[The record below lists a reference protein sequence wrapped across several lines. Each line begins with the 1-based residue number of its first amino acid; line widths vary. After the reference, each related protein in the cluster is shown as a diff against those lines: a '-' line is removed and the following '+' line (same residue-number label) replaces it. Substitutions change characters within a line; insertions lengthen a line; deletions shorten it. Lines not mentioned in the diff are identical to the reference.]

1 MSGIIAGGLSQAAA
15 NTAYLAKGD
24 EIFQRPPVGPW
35 ALFSD
40 VVPCEG
46 QFLELDTI
54 GPSPIVRELVGS
66 RRFGALRAYAKRQR
80 VTPYS
85 TDALELSR
93 LQVEKDVN
101 GSVTR
106 RLNDYLSSSAN
117 FWDKA
122 TTDALLANPTGIDGV
137 ALISAS
143 HPFGFGGNWSN
154 NAAAALSPST
164 FASGIAA
171 MSALQLE
178 NGEPAGFYPT
188 HLMVGPKNEKM
199 ARDLCTNP
207 LRPFPIAATGLEAYA
222 SAVAA
227 TAIQNGWFQGSIEV
241 VVNKRMVGA
250 TNELGWLLMDLS
262 RPGVRPMIVGE
273 AMAPRAVVV
282 DDPGSEPMLQRSNY
296 AYYVEGYAAISGYAP
311 HGIYGTMTGS

>member
-1 MSGIIAGGLSQAAA
+1 MSGIIAGGLAQSAA

-24 EIFQRPPVGPW
+24 EIFQRPPVGAW

-80 VTPYS
+80 VAAYS

-93 LQVEKDVN
+93 LQVAKDVN

-106 RLNDYLSSSAN
+106 RLNDYLSASAN

-122 TTDALLANPTGIDGV
+122 TTDALLANPVGIDGV
-137 ALISAS
+137 ALISSS
-143 HPFGFGGNWSN
+143 HPYGFGANWSN
-154 NAAAALSPST
+154 NA
-164 FASGIAA
+164 
-171 MSALQLE
+171 
-178 NGEPAGFYPT
+178 
-188 HLMVGPKNEKM
+188 V
-199 ARDLCTNP
+199 
-207 LRPFPIAATGLEAYA
+207 AATGLEAY
-222 SAVAA
+222 STVVAA

-241 VVNKRMVGA
+241 VVNKRMVG
-250 TNELGWLLMDLS
+250 TNANGWLLMDLS
-262 RPGVRPMIVGE
+262 RPGVRPIIVGE

-311 HGIYGTMTGS
+311 HCIYGTMTGS

>member
-106 RLNDYLSSSAN
+106 RLNDYLSASAN
-117 FWDKA
+117 FWDKV

-137 ALISAS
+137 ALISSS
-143 HPFGFGGNWSN
+143 HPYGFGATWSN
-154 NAAAALSPST
+154 NAGAALSPST
-164 FASGIAA
+164 FASGISA
-171 MSALQLE
+171 MSGLQLE

-188 HLMVGPKNEKM
+188 HLMVGPANEKM

-241 VVNKRMVGA
+241 VVNKRMVSTFA
-250 TNELGWLLMDLS
+250 NGWLLMDLS

-311 HGIYGTMTGS
+311 HGVYGTMTGT

>member
-106 RLNDYLSSSAN
+106 RLNDYLSASAN

-137 ALISAS
+137 ALISSS

-154 NAAAALSPST
+154 NAAAALSPTS
-164 FASGIAA
+164 FAAGIAG

-207 LRPFPIAATGLEAYA
+207 LRPFPIANTGLEAYS

-250 TNELGWLLMDLS
+250 TNESGWLLMDLS

-273 AMAPRAVVV
+273 AMSPRAVVV

>member
-1 MSGIIAGGLSQAAA
+1 MSGIIAGQLSQAAA

-24 EIFQRPPVGPW
+24 EIFQRPPEGPW
-35 ALFSD
+35 ALYSD
-40 VVPCEG
+40 VVPVDG

-66 RRFGALRAYAKRQR
+66 RRFGALRAYAKRTR

-106 RLNDYLSSSAN
+106 RLNDYLSASAN

-122 TTDALLANPTGIDGV
+122 VTDTLLGNPTGIDGV
-137 ALISAS
+137 ALISSS
-143 HPFGFGGNWSN
+143 HPYGFGGTWSN
-154 NAAAALSPST
+154 NAGAALSPST
-164 FASGIAA
+164 FASGISA
-171 MSALQLE
+171 MSSLQLE
-178 NGEPAGFYPT
+178 NGEPASFYPT
-188 HLMVGPKNEKM
+188 HLMVGPALEKM

-207 LRPFPIAATGLEAYA
+207 LRPFPIAATGLEAY
-222 SAVAA
+222 STAVAA

-241 VVNKRMVGA
+241 VVNKRMVSTYA
-250 TNELGWLLMDLS
+250 NGWLLMDLS

-311 HGIYGTMTGS
+311 HCVYGTMTGS

>member
-1 MSGIIAGGLSQAAA
+1 MSGIIAGGLAQSAA

-66 RRFGALRAYAKRQR
+66 RRFSALRAYARRTR
-80 VTPYS
+80 VAAYS

-106 RLNDYLSSSAN
+106 RLNDYLSASAN
-117 FWDKA
+117 FWDKIA
-122 TTDALLANPTGIDGV
+122 TDTLLGNPTGIDGV
-137 ALISAS
+137 ALISSS
-143 HPFGFGGNWSN
+143 HPYGFDANWSN
-154 NAAAALSPST
+154 NAGAALSPST
-164 FASGIAA
+164 FASGISA
-171 MSALQLE
+171 MSGLQLE

-188 HLMVGPKNEKM
+188 HLMVGPALEKM

-207 LRPFPIAATGLEAYA
+207 LRPFPVSASGVEAYS

-241 VVNKRMVGA
+241 VVNKRMVSTYA
-250 TNELGWLLMDLS
+250 NGWLLMDLS
-262 RPGVRPMIVGE
+262 RPGVRPLIVGE

-282 DDPGSEPMLQRSNY
+282 DNPASEPMLQRSNY

-311 HGIYGTMTGS
+311 HCVYGTMTGS